1 MTENNNDISKTPSTS
16 QQSFLQ
22 VEQLFSHLIQNSLI
36 SMIWGETGIGKS
48 SIAIQ
53 TAKYVMQEK
62 QQKIFFLYTKQ
73 KPELYLLTRILDIT
87 EHNIDE
93 CPLIFFHEQRLKS
106 QLHCILNWLLQ
117 IQQATQVLET
127 KSVGLIIID
136 EIMSAYLIEMRK
148 VESSEKIN
156 RLMTSILS
164 TLKKISADY
173 EIPVILINTFSVK
186 ENSQNDTLIA
196 TPHGGK
202 LFDFWVD
209 YELKMTRSSTL
220 RLISFEV
227 TKDKQAQQLSRTWK
241 WALGAKGFQIQY

>member
-1 MTENNNDISKTPSTS
+1 
-16 QQSFLQ
+16 
-22 VEQLFSHLIQNSLI
+22 
-36 SMIWGETGIGKS
+36 
-48 SIAIQ
+48 
-53 TAKYVMQEK
+53 
-62 QQKIFFLYTKQ
+62 LYTKQ
-73 KPELYLLTRILDIT
+73 TPELNLLTRMINIT
-87 EHNIDE
+87 EYNIDE
-93 CPLIFFHEQRLKS
+93 CPLIFFHELRLKS
-106 QLHCILNWLLQ
+106 QLYCILNWLLQ
-117 IQQATQVLET
+117 IQQATQVLKT